1 MRRAIRLID
10 TASQTTSFMLGGL
23 VIAAAFVVMATSTSL
38 DDIASWAWDV
48 LGLTFAAVLAGLVYL
63 ALFCWVKVGKARK
76 IGTEVQPWLTAGVQ
90 SANGIATLALTYTL
104 LGISLGIGSLAGQEL
119 TPDTIQ
125 VVIRGLTEN
134 FSMAFMTT
142 VVGLP
147 TSAFLRSLLLIAGAQ
162 SQPIPAVRAAE
173 PSSQEETA
181 P

>member
-1 MRRAIRLID
+1 MRRAMRLID

-48 LGLTFAAVLAGLVYL
+48 LGLTFAGVLASLVFA
-63 ALFCWVKVGKARK
+63 ALFCWVKVGKAKRV
-76 IGTEVQPWLTAGVQ
+76 GDEVQPWLTAGVQ

-119 TPDTIQ
+119 TPETIQ
-125 VVIRGLTEN
+125 VVIKGLTEN

-147 TSAFLRSLLLIAGAQ
+147 TSAFLRSLLLITGTQ
-162 SQPIPAVRAAE
+162 SQPIPAGSEAA
-173 PSSQEETA
+173 PSSREETT